1 MKNLRRRIP
10 GQERREQ
17 ILRCSIEVFAKS
29 NFQRARVADIAA
41 SAGISE
47 AMVYKHFPSKK
58 SLFIEVLY
66 HMSERLMC
74 RLEEEVKKEQDP
86 LQAVRQMMKVFSNPT
101 VNPPEE
107 VRVRS
112 KAISEIDDKEIAD
125 RLHKDHETFMRF
137 IASLI
142 LRGMEQGKVKRDVDV
157 ETMVLLL
164 DAVGMFVETLKILSF
179 GDKATVETGLKM
191 TDHLIESMRT

>member
-1 MKNLRRRIP
+1 MTHPRKRIR
-10 GQERREQ
+10 GEERREQ
-17 ILRCSIEVFAKS
+17 ILRCSIGVFAKS
-29 NFQRARVADIAA
+29 NFQSARVADIAA

-58 SLFIEVLY
+58 NLFIEALQY
-66 HMSERLMC
+66 ISERLMS

-86 LQAVRQMMKVFSNPT
+86 LRAIRQMMSTFSDPM

-125 RLHKDHETFMRF
+125 RLHRDHETFMRF
-137 IASLI
+137 IGSLI
-142 LRGMEQGKVKRDVDV
+142 VRGMEEGKVRKDLDM
-157 ETMVLLL
+157 ETMLLLL

-191 TDHLIESMRT
+191 TDHLIQSMRT

>member
-1 MKNLRRRIP
+1 MRNLRRRIP

-17 ILRCSIEVFAKS
+17 ILKCSIEVFARS

-47 AMVYKHFPSKK
+47 AMVYKHFASKK
-58 SLFIEVLY
+58 SLFIEVLH
-66 HMSERLMC
+66 HMSERLMF

-86 LQAVRQMMKVFSNPT
+86 LQAIRQRLKVFSNPT

-112 KAISEIDDKEIAD
+112 KAISEIDDRDIAD

-137 IASLI
+137 IGSVI
-142 LRGMEQGKVKRDVDV
+142 VRGMEQGRVRKDLDV

-179 GDKATVETGLKM
+179 GGKATVETGLKM
-191 TDHLIESMRT
+191 TDYLIELMRT